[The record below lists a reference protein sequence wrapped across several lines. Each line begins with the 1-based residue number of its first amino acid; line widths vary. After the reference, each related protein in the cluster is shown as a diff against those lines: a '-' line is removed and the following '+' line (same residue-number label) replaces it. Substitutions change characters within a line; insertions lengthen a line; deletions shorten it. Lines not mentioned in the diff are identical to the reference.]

1 MNLIKLSA
9 AVALATSALAANAA
23 IFDFGSHD
31 PVETSLG
38 VGAGFVVPGLVP
50 FTDFIG
56 FSFGPELLP
65 FNMSVSAQSV
75 ESPILPAPLKIDDG
89 MWAIYTLGDNNEF
102 EFGLGDDVGLPFVAF
117 SNTGVTTFVMPAL
130 TSFAGYFAITGTAA
144 GSLGGLYLLTST
156 VTPIPESGT
165 MAMLLAGLGVLGF
178 LGKRRRSV

>member
-1 MNLIKLSA
+1 MNLIKFSA

-56 FSFGPELLP
+56 FSFASEPLP
-65 FNMSVSAQSV
+65 FSMSVAVQSV
-75 ESPILPAPLKIDDG
+75 ESPILPAPLKINDG
-89 MWAIYTLGDNNEF
+89 MWAIYTLGANNSF
-102 EFGLGDDVGLPFVAF
+102 EFGGGDDLKLPDVAF
-117 SNTGVTTFVMPAL
+117 SNTGVTTFAMPAL
-130 TSFAGYFAITGTAA
+130 TPFTGYFMISGVAA
-144 GSLGGLYLLTST
+144 GSAGGLYLLTST
-156 VTPIPESGT
+156 VTPVPEAGT
-165 MAMLLAGLGVLGF
+165 MAMLLAGLGALGF